1 MPELSSPSFSETD
14 DANAAPPPNGF
25 PEGMAFSGVNDS
37 ARAVMG
43 AMKRFWGRIQGVYAS
58 TGSANAYVVTPAQP
72 LTAYV
77 TGERYSFRSTFANTG
92 AATLN
97 LSALGERTIKKMT
110 AAGKADLASGDIQSG
125 QPVTVEY
132 DGTDMVMV
140 TPAVMDTIQPGTIS
154 PYAGFRAPPGW
165 LFAYGQ
171 AISRTAYAAL
181 YAALTEIQT
190 GVLTSASTS
199 VTGLSDTGILG
210 AGMKVEGTGIPAGTT
225 IASIVSAT
233 SITLSAAA
241 TATGVQSLRF
251 FAHGNGDGLT
261 TFNAPDMRGRSAA
274 GRDNMGGTAASR
286 LTVGVSGINGAQLGA
301 AGGDQRMHSHSHGGA
316 SGAAGSHNHAQAY
329 ATDNQRTGRYGY
341 VEGLPSA
348 GWFDTGDP
356 PGAMATVGSLTST
369 VGNHAH
375 SIAADGAGTSQNVQP
390 TIVLNYIIKT

>member
-1 MPELSSPSFSETD
+1 MPELSSPIFSETD

-43 AMKRFWGRIQGVYAS
+43 AMKRFWGRIQGAYAS
-58 TGSANAYVVTPAQP
+58 TGSANAYVVTPAQA

-77 TGERYSFRSTFANTG
+77 TGERYSFRANFTNTG
-92 AATLN
+92 TATLN
-97 LSALGERTIKKMT
+97 LSALGAKAIKKMT

-154 PYAGFRAPPGW
+154 PYSGFRAPPGW

-171 AISRTAYAAL
+171 AISRTTYAAL
-181 YAALTEIQT
+181 YAALTEVQI
-190 GVLTSASTS
+190 GALTSASTS
-199 VTGLSDTGILG
+199 VTGLLDTSILG
-210 AGMKVEGTGIPAGTT
+210 VGMKVEGTGIPAGAT
-225 IASIVSAT
+225 IATIVSAT

-241 TATGVQSLRF
+241 TATGMQSLRF

-261 TFNAPDMRGRSAA
+261 TFNAPDMRGRVAA

-286 LTVGVSGINGAQLGA
+286 LTSGISGVNGAQLGA
-301 AGGDQRMHSHSHGGA
+301 AGGDQRMQSHSHGGRTGG
-316 SGAAGSHNHAQAY
+316 SGAHYHISGYAGDAQNSARFGLTGGLA
-329 ATDNQRTGRYGY
+329 ATT
-341 VEGLPSA
+341 
-348 GWFDTGDP
+348 WFDTGSSSGGGTT
-356 PGAMATVGSLTST
+356 GANTST
-369 VGNHAH
+369 AGEHWH
-375 SIAADGAGTSQNVQP
+375 SIPADGAGVSQNVQP